1 MTKVTAVITETGT
14 LVVREYHDE
23 SQARDYATTLAYMG
37 TAHDI
42 KVYTY

>member
-14 LVVREYHDE
+14 LLVREYTHE
-23 SQARDYATTLAYMG
+23 SEARDYATLLSYMG

-42 KVYTY
+42 KIYTY

>member
-14 LVVREYHDE
+14 LLVREYYNE
-23 SQARDYATTLAYMG
+23 CQARDYATILASMG

-42 KVYTY
+42 KIYTY